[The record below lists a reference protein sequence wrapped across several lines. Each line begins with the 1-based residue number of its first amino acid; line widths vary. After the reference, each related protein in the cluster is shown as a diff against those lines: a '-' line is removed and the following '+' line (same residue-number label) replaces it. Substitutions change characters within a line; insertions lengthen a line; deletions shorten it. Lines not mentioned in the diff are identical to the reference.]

1 MRGTRT
7 SRRRRIA
14 TCLVSSCIHLLQD
27 IVGFAQQTIPRFAV
41 QEGVFEAME
50 CVVRG
55 KEPLIMHLATK
66 LIITADVPHDLE

>member
-7 SRRRRIA
+7 RRRRRIA
-14 TCLVSSCIHLLQD
+14 TRPGPIHPLYD

-41 QEGVFEAME
+41 QEGVFETVE

-66 LIITADVPHDLE
+66 LVLTADVPHDLE